1 MKGLSLGVGGF
12 GGWSHTVHS
21 SVRFQCLEA
30 GEPPPNCVRS
40 GRGSSEPTHHGY
52 VPALEELCL
61 FVHRQ
66 SSYKL
71 LLIMVMYLGPAHI
84 SICSPVPPDFWA
96 PGILRTAV
104 PTAGACRPGA
114 GFSLHSYCRS
124 CPCLRVAFDMVFYS
138 CQRWSVCL
146 LHQAA
151 ATGGTKPCGPRGG
164 HLHPDVFSPA
174 GPRPSRGYLGNVG
187 GRNARQARMPLDL
200 ASSEFHAGI
209 YIRSSLSRSCLLS
222 LGCHGAMSSL
232 TLITGRLPSPS
243 AP

>member
-40 GRGSSEPTHHGY
+40 GLDSSEPTHHGH
-52 VPALEELCL
+52 VPALEELWL

-71 LLIMVMYLGPAHI
+71 LLIMAMYLGPAHI

-96 PGILRTAV
+96 PSILRTAV

-114 GFSLHSYCRS
+114 GFSLIPTAVPARACVWLPTWYSIPVGVGPSVSSIRLRPRVGRNRVDHVAVISTLTFSAR
-124 CPCLRVAFDMVFYS
+124 PDPAHRVAT
-138 CQRWSVCL
+138 W
-146 LHQAA
+146 
-151 ATGGTKPCGPRGG
+151 ATWVEGMR
-164 HLHPDVFSPA
+164 
-174 GPRPSRGYLGNVG
+174 
-187 GRNARQARMPLDL
+187 AR
-200 ASSEFHAGI
+200 H
-209 YIRSSLSRSCLLS
+209 
-222 LGCHGAMSSL
+222 GCHWTLRRQSSIPASASEVL
-232 TLITGRLPSPS
+232 CPVLVFCHRAVMAPCPPLP
-243 AP
+243 

>member
-21 SVRFQCLEA
+21 SVLFQCLEA

-96 PGILRTAV
+96 PSILRTAV
-104 PTAGACRPGA
+104 PTAGACDREPVSLLFLLPFLPA
-114 GFSLHSYCRS
+114 PACGFRHGILFLSALVRLSPPS
-124 CPCLRVAFDMVFYS
+124 
-138 CQRWSVCL
+138 
-146 LHQAA
+146 
-151 ATGGTKPCGPRGG
+151 GCGHGW
-164 HLHPDVFSPA
+164 DETVWTTW
-174 GPRPSRGYLGNVG
+174 
-187 GRNARQARMPLDL
+187 
-200 ASSEFHAGI
+200 
-209 YIRSSLSRSCLLS
+209 RSS
-222 LGCHGAMSSL
+222 
-232 TLITGRLPSPS
+232 PP
-243 AP
+243 